1 MGKEF
6 HTLLSLI
13 FRVQHTPEEKEERE
27 EKCNEDNFEVK
38 WKVKQKHGFYTEF
51 FSNKKGFV
59 LFPFFLSSDLLLY
72 RYI

>member
-38 WKVKQKHGFYTEF
+38 
-51 FSNKKGFV
+51 
-59 LFPFFLSSDLLLY
+59 
-72 RYI
+72 

>member
-1 MGKEF
+1 MLIALGECIALSFSPSLSIIYLLAKKGRKKMGKEF

-38 WKVKQKHGFYTEF
+38 
-51 FSNKKGFV
+51 
-59 LFPFFLSSDLLLY
+59 
-72 RYI
+72 